1 MAFMT
6 MEDKEVLDRIYAVS
20 ERVVA
25 LETADVT
32 TENISDDSTANKNL
46 KIAVIGLGA
55 TLILTFIYILAILK
69 LI

>member
-1 MAFMT
+1 MT

-32 TENISDDSTANKNL
+32 TENISDDSNANKNL

>member
-6 MEDKEVLDRIYAVS
+6 MEDKEILDRIYAVS

-25 LETADVT
+25 LETADET
-32 TENISDDSTANKNL
+32 TEDISDDSNANKNL